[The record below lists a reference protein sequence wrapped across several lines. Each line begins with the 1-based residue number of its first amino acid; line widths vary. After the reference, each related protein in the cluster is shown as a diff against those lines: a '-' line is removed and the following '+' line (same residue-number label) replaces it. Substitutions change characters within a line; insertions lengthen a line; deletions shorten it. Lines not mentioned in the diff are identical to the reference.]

1 MYVKPKEKKAGTAA
15 PELSGRSSSS
25 LDNKQGDGRGSMLA
39 RLGNVLY
46 WTGCLLGILL
56 VAAAVALYSPDYMDR
71 VHSAIY
77 IGLAVVVW
85 LIGRAC
91 RYVLAGR

>member
-1 MYVKPKEKKAGTAA
+1 
-15 PELSGRSSSS
+15 
-25 LDNKQGDGRGSMLA
+25 MLA

-56 VAAAVALYSPDYMDR
+56 VAAAVAFLGTIKPAEI
-71 VHSAIY
+71 VLVSAFLL
-77 IGLAVVVW
+77 GLGVW
-85 LIGRAC
+85 LIGWAC

>member
-1 MYVKPKEKKAGTAA
+1 
-15 PELSGRSSSS
+15 
-25 LDNKQGDGRGSMLA
+25 MLA

-56 VAAAVALYSPDYMDR
+56 VAAAVAFYSLAKRGTPEELLFI
-71 VHSAIY
+71 SALL
-77 IGLAVVVW
+77 IGLGVVVW

>member
-1 MYVKPKEKKAGTAA
+1 
-15 PELSGRSSSS
+15 
-25 LDNKQGDGRGSMLA
+25 MLA

-46 WTGCLLGILL
+46 WTGSLLTTLL
-56 VAAAVALYSPDYMDR
+56 VALAIALYNVQDIKTIELLFL
-71 VHSAIY
+71 V
-77 IGLAVVVW
+77 GLAVVVW

>member
-1 MYVKPKEKKAGTAA
+1 
-15 PELSGRSSSS
+15 
-25 LDNKQGDGRGSMLA
+25 MLA
-39 RLGNVLY
+39 RLGDVLY

-56 VAAAVALYSPDYMDR
+56 VAAAVAFYNLAANITPKDMTL
-71 VHSAIY
+71 VLAIL
-77 IGLAVVVW
+77 IGLGLIVW

>member
-1 MYVKPKEKKAGTAA
+1 
-15 PELSGRSSSS
+15 
-25 LDNKQGDGRGSMLA
+25 MLA
-39 RLGNVLY
+39 RLGDVLY
-46 WTGCLLGILL
+46 WTGWLLSILL
-56 VAAAVALYSPDYMDR
+56 VVAAVAFYILGSGGDKVVIPPLL
-71 VHSAIY
+71 